1 MADLHE
7 RLARATGFE
16 WDAGNATKS
25 WSKHQVSQPECE
37 QVFFNA
43 PLVLAAD
50 PDHSGAEAR
59 FFALG
64 RTDADRRLLLV
75 FTLRGTLVRV
85 ISARPMSRRERE
97 VYRNAEAQEGGEG
110 RELAE

>member
-1 MADLHE
+1 MADLHQ

-25 WSKHQVSQPECE
+25 WTKHVVSQAQCE
-37 QVFFNA
+37 QLFFNE
-43 PLVLAAD
+43 PLVPATDRA
-50 PDHSGAEAR
+50 HSVREER

-64 RTDADRRLLLV
+64 QTDDARRLLVV
-75 FTLRGTLVRV
+75 FTLRGSLIRV

-97 VYRNAEAQEGGEG
+97 VYEDAEAEEVDD
-110 RELAE
+110 

>member
-1 MADLHE
+1 MADLHD
-7 RLARATGFE
+7 RLARATAFE

-25 WSKHQVSQPECE
+25 WTKHTVSQGECE

-50 PDHSGAEAR
+50 PTHSAHEAR

-64 RTDADRRLLLV
+64 QTDDARRLLVV
-75 FTLRGTLVRV
+75 FTLRGTHIRV

-97 VYRNAEAQEGGEG
+97 VYDDAQADEAAE
-110 RELAE
+110 

>member
-1 MADLHE
+1 MTDLH
-7 RLARATGFE
+7 AYMTRATGFQ

-25 WSKHQVSQPECE
+25 WTKHAVSQPQCE

-50 PDHSGAEAR
+50 SAHSAQETR
-59 FFALG
+59 YFALG
-64 RTDADRRLLLV
+64 QTDEGRLLLVV
-75 FTLRGTLVRV
+75 FTLRGTLIRV

-97 VYRNAEAQEGGEG
+97 VYANAQAQQD
-110 RELAE
+110 AE